1 MSDHHQISPALEKK
15 TQGYGYDLSSN
26 GWTVERMVI
35 DEATHESET
44 GLSSP
49 LKTLFDYWREKNWG
63 HGDFNPIVDL
73 DIRVQ
78 CVDVSSEDPLQYRYL
93 HHFGE
98 TFGNLTGKRMMDLP
112 SLSPNAQQESHFR
125 LADLISWEYAEVK
138 KIRVPM
144 YYRLEHEI
152 SGSLR
157 RQYTKIVLPPIRN
170 KLFLTTRLTAPLE
183 IQSPYQP
190 SPRAI

>member
-1 MSDHHQISPALEKK
+1 MCPKRACYPLLKLCSITGEKRIWDMDISTPSPISISAFNVSTWVAK
-15 TQGYGYDLSSN
+15 TRFSIS
-26 GWTVERMVI
+26 
-35 DEATHESET
+35 
-44 GLSSP
+44 
-49 LKTLFDYWREKNWG
+49 
-63 HGDFNPIVDL
+63 
-73 DIRVQ
+73 
-78 CVDVSSEDPLQYRYL
+78 YL

-112 SLSPNAQQESHFR
+112 SLSQKAQRESHFR

-157 RQYTKIVLPPIRN
+157 CQYTKIVLPPIRN

-183 IQSPYQP
+183 IHNQNTT
-190 SPRAI
+190 R

>member
-1 MSDHHQISPALEKK
+1 MNGFSHLHQASPTLEMNI
-15 TQGYGYDLSSN
+15 QGYGYDLSSN

-49 LKTLFDYWREKNWG
+49 LKTLLDYWREKNWG
-63 HGDFNPIVDL
+63 HGNFDPVADL

-78 CVDVSSEDPLQYRYL
+78 CVDVGCEDPLQYQYL

-112 SLSPNAQQESHFR
+112 SLTQKAQRESHFR
-125 LADLISWEYAEVK
+125 LADLVSWEYAEAK

-183 IQSPYQP
+183 IQTP
-190 SPRAI
+190 SPTR

>member
-1 MSDHHQISPALEKK
+1 MSGQHKIPPSLEMNI
-15 TQGYGYDLSSN
+15 QGYGHDLSSN

-35 DEATHESET
+35 DEAIHESET
-44 GLSSP
+44 GHLSP

-63 HGDFNPIVDL
+63 HGNFDPILDL

-112 SLSPNAQQESHFR
+112 GLSPNAQKESHFR

-138 KIRVPM
+138 KIRAPM

-183 IQSPYQP
+183 IQPSYQP
-190 SPRAI
+190 SPSEI